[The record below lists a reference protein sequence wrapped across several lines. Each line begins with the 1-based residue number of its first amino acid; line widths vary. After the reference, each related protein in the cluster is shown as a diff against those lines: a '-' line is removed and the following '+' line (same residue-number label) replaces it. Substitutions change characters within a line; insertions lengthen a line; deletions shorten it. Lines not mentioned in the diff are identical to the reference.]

1 MGASHIASLRKRG
14 KGVDRQ
20 KTYHVEES
28 EWEEGAG
35 GKGLASGLC
44 LC

>member
-1 MGASHIASLRKRG
+1 MGAPHFASLRKRG
-14 KGVDRQ
+14 KGVCRQ
-20 KTYHVEES
+20 KTCQVEEN

-35 GKGLASGLC
+35 GKGLASRLC

>member
-1 MGASHIASLRKRG
+1 MGAPHIASLRKRG
-14 KGVDRQ
+14 KGVYRQ

>member
-1 MGASHIASLRKRG
+1 MGAPLFASLRKRG
-14 KGVDRQ
+14 KGVCRQ
-20 KTYHVEES
+20 KTCQVEEN